1 MKKKFFIATI
11 ILFIIVKEATAQ
23 DTNAVF
29 TLRQCVEL
37 ALNNNI
43 TVKQEELKVET
54 AEVGLKQAK
63 ANLLPDLN
71 GNLSYGFN
79 RGRNVDPIT
88 NSYINQ
94 ELTSSDVNLSTGI
107 IIFNGLRLQNLI
119 RQNKYSHE
127 ASKMDQQQV
136 KDNFTLNVILA
147 YLQIL
152 SNEDMLDIAK
162 GRLEVSNKQVER
174 MEVLVKEGSV
184 GNYQLTD
191 LKGQQADEAI
201 AIITREN
208 QLKQSKLALC
218 RLMNIDYDPDL
229 KLDRSS
235 IETGALLSLYPA
247 SSGEVFKSS
256 LENLALVKAN
266 DLKMKSAERAVNVAK
281 GGFYPSLSFYAN
293 LGSSYSSLAEKF
305 TATNLTEVS
314 TGEYVIINGNQ
325 NPVLKQQQNYS
336 TDKIKYFN
344 QLSNNRGTF
353 AGISMQIP
361 LFNNFV
367 MRNQVKLAKINLKNS
382 ELVSENTNLE
392 LKRDIEETWLN
403 MDASFNQYKV
413 LLGQQQ
419 NYEESFRAAEI
430 RFNSGVINAY
440 EYLIA
445 KNNLD
450 QARINV
456 AQMKYDYIFR
466 TKLLD
471 FYSGKQLW

>member
-1 MKKKFFIATI
+1 MKKKFFIATC
-11 ILFIIVKEATAQ
+11 ILFIIIQSATAQ
-23 DTNAVF
+23 NNVYS
-29 TLRQCVEL
+29 LRQCVEL

-43 TVKQEELKVET
+43 TVKQEGLKVET

-71 GNLSYGFN
+71 GDFSYGFN
-79 RGRNVDPIT
+79 KGRNVDPIT

-94 ELTSSDVNLSTGI
+94 ELTSSGVNLSSGI

-119 RQNKYSHE
+119 KQNKYTHE
-127 ASKMDQQQV
+127 ASKMDWQQI

-147 YLQIL
+147 YLQVL

-162 GRLEVSNKQVER
+162 GRLEVSSKQVER
-174 MEVLVKEGSV
+174 MEVLVKEGSA

-191 LKGQQADEAI
+191 LKGQQADESI
-201 AIITREN
+201 SIITREN
-208 QLKQSKLALC
+208 QLKQSKLDLS
-218 RLMNIDYDPDL
+218 RLMNIDYDPDM

-235 IETGALLSLYPA
+235 IETGDIISLYPT
-247 SSGEVFKSS
+247 SSADVFKSA

-266 DLKMKSAERAVNVAK
+266 DLKIKSAERAVNVAK
-281 GGFYPSLSFYAN
+281 GNYYPSLSFYAN
-293 LGSSYSSLAEKF
+293 LGSSYSSLAEKLN
-305 TATNLTEVS
+305 ATNITEVS

-336 TDKIKYFN
+336 SEKVRYFN

-353 AGISMQIP
+353 AGITMQIP

-367 MRNQVKLAKINLKNS
+367 VRNQVKLAKINLKNS
-382 ELVSENTNLE
+382 EFTSENINLE
-392 LKRDIEETWLN
+392 LKRDIEETWLS
-403 MDASFNQYKV
+403 MDASFNRYKA
-413 LLGQQQ
+413 LLGQEL
-419 NYEESFRAAEI
+419 NYQESFRAAEI
-430 RFNSGVINAY
+430 RFNTGVINAY

-450 QARINV
+450 QARINL

>member
-1 MKKKFFIATI
+1 MKKKFFITTC
-11 ILFIIVKEATAQ
+11 ILFIIIQSATAQ
-23 DTNAVF
+23 NNVYS
-29 TLRQCVEL
+29 LRQCVEL

-43 TVKQEELKVET
+43 TVKQEGLKVET

-71 GNLSYGFN
+71 GDFSYGFN
-79 RGRNVDPIT
+79 KGRNVDPIT

-94 ELTSSDVNLSTGI
+94 ELTSSGVNLSSGI

-119 RQNKYSHE
+119 KQNKYTHE
-127 ASKMDQQQV
+127 ASKMDWQQI

-147 YLQIL
+147 YLQVL

-162 GRLEVSNKQVER
+162 GRLEVSSKQVER
-174 MEVLVKEGSV
+174 MEVLVKEGSA

-191 LKGQQADEAI
+191 LKGQQADESI
-201 AIITREN
+201 SIITREN
-208 QLKQSKLALC
+208 QLKQSKLDLS
-218 RLMNIDYDPDL
+218 RLMNIDYDPDM

-235 IETGALLSLYPA
+235 IETGNIISLYPT
-247 SSGEVFKSS
+247 SSADVFKSA

-266 DLKMKSAERAVNVAK
+266 DLKIKSAERAVNVAK
-281 GGFYPSLSFYAN
+281 GNYYPSLSFYAN
-293 LGSSYSSLAEKF
+293 LGSSYSSLAEKLN
-305 TATNLTEVS
+305 ATNITEVS

-336 TDKIKYFN
+336 SEKVRYFN

-353 AGISMQIP
+353 AGITMQIP

-367 MRNQVKLAKINLKNS
+367 VRNQVKLAKINLKNS
-382 ELVSENTNLE
+382 EFTSENTNLE
-392 LKRDIEETWLN
+392 LKRDIEETWLS
-403 MDASFNQYKV
+403 MDASFNRYKA
-413 LLGQQQ
+413 LLGQEL
-419 NYEESFRAAEI
+419 NYQESFRAAEI
-430 RFNSGVINAY
+430 RFNTGVINAY

-450 QARINV
+450 QARINL